1 MDTKLKGLWEKIK
14 AFFIKMNKKTRILLG
29 VCAGII
35 LVLIVAAAVML
46 SNKPYG
52 VLYTGLSSTE
62 TSSIMGYLSDNGI
75 MDYQVSGDS
84 ILVPENQVSQLQAQL
99 ALAGYP
105 TTGALFPYYTEH
117 SGGLTTNSQLD
128 RAYLIS
134 TMEKLEGIFRKWEGI
149 RDVDVVISPGSEQTY
164 VFDDPTPASAS
175 VTLFLDNGVNRISD
189 QMANAIRNAVSHA
202 QEGLEIGNVSI
213 VDDRGNTYTGELSSI
228 QDASAL
234 KLQYEEQINNR
245 VRTQVMESL
254 GAIYGRDNVKVAV
267 NSVVD
272 VDRRVIEST
281 AYRQPEGAA
290 PNAGL
295 IGSEHIFWEIIRD
308 GTEPVGGPVG
318 TESNADLP
326 TYPNREPDLNGNET
340 YAGNQTDKDYN
351 TDTTVEQRE
360 VMAGTITDVSVS
372 VTINQ
377 DAPNANSVDTAT
389 LRGHVAMAAGI
400 GGEMPENRVSV
411 LIAPFEKGIVAG
423 PSAGIQLEP
432 WVLYAGIGGLVL
444 FLIVLVI
451 VLLILKKK
459 KKKKKAKQL
468 ALEEEAAAAA
478 AAEAAAIL
486 ASVPV
491 TTGADIMEINTEK
504 SMELRK
510 SVRQFAQSNP
520 EIAAQ
525 IVKMWLK
532 GENEDA

>member
-14 AFFIKMNKKTRILLG
+14 AFFVKMNKKTRILMG

-35 LVLIVAAAVML
+35 VIAIIAAAVIL

-62 TSSIMGYLSDNGI
+62 ASSIMGYLSDNGI
-75 MDYQVSGDS
+75 TDYQVSGDS

-105 TTGALFPYYTEH
+105 TTGALFPYYTAN
-117 SGGLTTNSQLD
+117 SGGLTTNTQME

-134 TMEKLEGIFRKWEGI
+134 IMEKLEGIFRKWEGI
-149 RDVDVVISPGSEQTY
+149 RDADVVITPGSEQTY

-175 VTLFLDNGVNRISD
+175 VTLFLDNGVSQISD
-189 QMANAIRNAVSHA
+189 KMANAIRSTVAHA

-213 VDDRGNTYTGELSSI
+213 VDDRGNTYSGELSSI
-228 QDASAL
+228 QDASSL

-272 VDRRVIEST
+272 VDRRVVEST
-281 AYRQPEGAA
+281 EHRQPEGSAT
-290 PNAGL
+290 NAGL
-295 IGSEHIFWEIIRD
+295 IGSQHIFWETIRD
-308 GTEPVGGPVG
+308 GTEPVGGAAG
-318 TESNADLP
+318 TETNSDIS
-326 TYPNREPDLNGNET
+326 TYPNREPNLNGDET
-340 YAGNQTDKDYN
+340 YTGSETSTDYSI
-351 TDTTVEQRE
+351 DTTVEQRE

-377 DAPNANSVDTAT
+377 DAPNAGSVDTAT
-389 LRGHVAMAAGI
+389 LRSHVAMAAGI
-400 GGEMPENRVSV
+400 GGEAPENRVSV
-411 LIAPFEKGIVAG
+411 LIAPFEQGTGNTGTA
-423 PSAGIQLEP
+423 PGIQLEP
-432 WVLYAGIGGLVL
+432 WVLYAAIGGLVL
-444 FLIVLVI
+444 FLIVLL
-451 VLLILKKK
+451 VLMLVLKKK
-459 KKKKKAKQL
+459 KRKAKQQQ
-468 ALEEEAAAAA
+468 ALEDEAALA
-478 AAEAAAIL
+478 AAEAAAVL

-491 TTGADIMEINTEK
+491 TAGADIMDINTEK

-510 SVRQFAQSNP
+510 SVRQFAQNNP

-525 IVKMWLK
+525 IVKAWLK